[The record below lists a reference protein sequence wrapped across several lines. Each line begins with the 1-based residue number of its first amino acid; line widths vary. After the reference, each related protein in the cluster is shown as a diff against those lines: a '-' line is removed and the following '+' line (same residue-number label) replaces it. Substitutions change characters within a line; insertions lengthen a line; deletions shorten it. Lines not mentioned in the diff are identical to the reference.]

1 MSSGR
6 DVMMDNWQEQIKA
19 TENNLKQSQE
29 LQWKMKQLRRMIDYR
44 QTLNI
49 EMNKLDNQIDALE
62 YEINLLEVQQ

>member
-19 TENNLKQSQE
+19 TENILKQSQE

-62 YEINLLEVQQ
+62 YEINLLEVQ

>member
-6 DVMMDNWQEQIKA
+6 DVMMDNWQEQIEA

-49 EMNKLDNQIDALE
+49 EINKLDNQIDALE
-62 YEINLLEVQQ
+62 YEINLLEVQ

>member
-19 TENNLKQSQE
+19 TENNLKQSQG

-62 YEINLLEVQQ
+62 YEINLLEVQ

>member
-62 YEINLLEVQQ
+62 YEINLLEVH

>member
-6 DVMMDNWQEQIKA
+6 DVMMDNWQEQLKA

-49 EMNKLDNQIDALE
+49 EINKLDNQIDALE
-62 YEINLLEVQQ
+62 YEINLLEVQ